1 MLNIF
6 VPLKYV
12 HLYLDALKIEVVPRS
27 VLNTPMK
34 VRVKG
39 KTFEFKNNG

>member
-1 MLNIF
+1 MLDIF

-12 HLYLDALKIEVVPRS
+12 HLFLDALKIEVVLRS
-27 VLNTPMK
+27 VLNAPMK

-39 KTFEFKNNG
+39 KILKFKNNG